1 MDNNYIHNIILP
13 GLVAKW
19 NQALHL
25 KYNDKIF
32 IAGASGANGTFAI
45 QLAHKMGCIVSASA
59 SKINHFYMKSLGVE
73 KAVDYHDPEWIQQVL
88 DWAPNEVDA
97 AIAIQPNTS
106 IDSMKVVK
114 DGGKIISVSEDQ
126 FTTER
131 NIEAVFFPYMM
142 DVKEELINLMD
153 KIAHGEIKCNI
164 ENVFNF
170 NEAD

>member
-1 MDNNYIHNIILP
+1 
-13 GLVAKW
+13 
-19 NQALHL
+19 
-25 KYNDKIF
+25 
-32 IAGASGANGTFAI
+32 
-45 QLAHKMGCIVSASA
+45 MGCIVSASA

-142 DVKEELINLMD
+142 DVKEELIKLMD